1 MACPRRNTVKKF
13 WAWVSCRRGCACEF
27 GVDVK
32 NIQLWFGFVH
42 CGIEQPEGS
51 FSIAMTYQAAAGG
64 KSFRGVR
71 RGPVAQAP
79 NSLAAR
85 RGFTLIELLVVIA
98 IIAIL
103 AAMLLPALAKA
114 KEKAKAISCLNNMK
128 QITLATR
135 MYLED
140 NRGVIVPLYRTA
152 VGTPSWTYDPR
163 TFIMKGATTLWW
175 QDALRLSYA
184 NNGKVFNC
192 PAMTFLATKT
202 IGGSASTN
210 YTLGIGM
217 NHAEF
222 GDTAPEGSNPLSLAK
237 ESKVSNPSDAMVF
250 ADAGAVKLST
260 AGKGA
265 DLWEADITWDAAT
278 LQFAGGGVG
287 YYRVP
292 SDPEYSLA
300 DSRSLGRHN
309 KRCTF
314 GFFDGHAQAL
324 RNSEAGYQFPR
335 QNPAARW
342 ARDHT
347 YAAPYGN

>member
-1 MACPRRNTVKKF
+1 MN
-13 WAWVSCRRGCACEF
+13 
-27 GVDVK
+27 
-32 NIQLWFGFVH
+32 
-42 CGIEQPEGS
+42 
-51 FSIAMTYQAAAGG
+51 YQAEAGG
-64 KSFRGVR
+64 QSLR
-71 RGPVAQAP
+71 RAGCVAGDRYP
-79 NSLAAR
+79 RPTTAR
-85 RGFTLIELLVVIA
+85 QGFTLIELLVVIA

-128 QITLATR
+128 QITTATR
-135 MYLED
+135 MYIDD

-152 VGTPSWTYDPR
+152 VGTPSWTYDAR

-175 QDALRLSYA
+175 QDALRISYA

-192 PAMTFLATKT
+192 PSMTFLATKT

-222 GDTAPEGSNPLSLAK
+222 GDTAPDGSNPLSLAK
-237 ESKVSNPSDAMVF
+237 ESKVSNPSEAMVF

-265 DLWEADITWDAAT
+265 DFWEPDITWDAAT
-278 LQFAGGGVG
+278 LQFSGGGVG

-314 GFFDGHAQAL
+314 GFFDGRAQAL
-324 RNSEAGYQFPR
+324 RNSDAGYQFPR

-342 ARDHT
+342 ARDHV
-347 YAAPYGN
+347 YASPYGN